1 MKPLF
6 VLDASVSAGWIFQ
19 DQADAYCDGVLGA
32 LRTGSCI
39 APALWK
45 LEMANMLL
53 TAERKGKIS
62 RMDSERSVSALKDLP
77 IAIDAEGG
85 ERYLDAVRDLGRD
98 YGLSAYDAVYLD
110 TALRE
115 GLPLATRHLALAKA
129 LREAGGSVFEAAG

>member
-1 MKPLF
+1 VKPLF

-19 DQADAYCDGVLGA
+19 DQADTYCDGILDA
-32 LRTGSCI
+32 LRAGACI

-45 LEMANMLL
+45 LEMANILL

-62 RMDSERSVSALKDLP
+62 RMDSERTVSALKDLP
-77 IAIDAEGG
+77 IKVYEQEG

-110 TALRE
+110 MALKE
-115 GLPLATRHLALAKA
+115 GLPLATRDVALAA
-129 LREAGGSVFEAAG
+129 AIQAAGGSVFEA

>member
-1 MKPLF
+1 
-6 VLDASVSAGWIFQ
+6 
-19 DQADAYCDGVLGA
+19 
-32 LRTGSCI
+32 
-39 APALWK
+39 
-45 LEMANMLL
+45 MANKLL

-129 LREAGGSVFEAAG
+129 LREAGGAVFEAAG